1 VPPGVR
7 FLGRLNR
14 ALDLNSE
21 QQDVATAGTWSQLR
35 TLNRLMQQE
44 TFDEASRTHVDIKI
58 MELVQTNP
66 ELARCK
72 FKIDDF
78 DEYLLHQIICKR
90 PSVELVVYVYQ
101 QNPGAAKVPGFG
113 GYSLLHHACW
123 CHASLDVIQFLVAID
138 EQAIRSGP
146 FPPLFCAVD
155 KETSFDVMEFLVRSY
170 PEALCTSD
178 ISSVTPLDIALM
190 DELPLHVI
198 ALFVQHY
205 PNSEL
210 KVTEKGGST
219 KLQQEV
225 ACILGHDHDIIRTVD
240 ASFVKFTTPA
250 QAAFFEVLASN
261 TTLTEIVLNLT
272 DIEVDEMICES
283 FYLFLTKNACIK
295 KFSVCG
301 GVLNEALADS
311 MVRGIHVNGTIDDLV
326 IEGGLSK
333 GGVESLLAGSSEI
346 KNLEKLSLKYTVVD
360 GADWSGLSSFLSL
373 QSLDLSNC
381 QVGTSLA
388 GPLAALLENT
398 WRLEELFVGRNYIG
412 DTGTIAIAKALQKN
426 RSLRKLEYE
435 KNEIGEQGWEA
446 FINSLREF
454 NVTLRFVRFA
464 SEDPFYDKYS
474 PQLLYFC
481 DENGFGRQIVEK
493 KSVVPTAVADA
504 EDGPVSALAGEPT
517 AQSVGSSHLIL
528 SHVEADFTA
537 EFIEA
542 NSNFPTATRNFEDAD
557 EGLEE
562 ETIEWG

>member
-1 VPPGVR
+1 
-7 FLGRLNR
+7 
-14 ALDLNSE
+14 
-21 QQDVATAGTWSQLR
+21 
-35 TLNRLMQQE
+35 M
-44 TFDEASRTHVDIKI
+44 
-58 MELVQTNP
+58 
-66 ELARCK
+66 
-72 FKIDDF
+72 
-78 DEYLLHQIICKR
+78 
-90 PSVELVVYVYQ
+90 
-101 QNPGAAKVPGFG
+101 
-113 GYSLLHHACW
+113 
-123 CHASLDVIQFLVAID
+123 
-138 EQAIRSGP
+138 
-146 FPPLFCAVD
+146 
-155 KETSFDVMEFLVRSY
+155 
-170 PEALCTSD
+170 
-178 ISSVTPLDIALM
+178 
-190 DELPLHVI
+190 
-198 ALFVQHY
+198 
-205 PNSEL
+205 
-210 KVTEKGGST
+210 
-219 KLQQEV
+219 
-225 ACILGHDHDIIRTVD
+225 
-240 ASFVKFTTPA
+240 VK
-250 QAAFFEVLASN
+250 
-261 TTLTEIVLNLT
+261 
-272 DIEVDEMICES
+272 
-283 FYLFLTKNACIK
+283 
-295 KFSVCG
+295 
-301 GVLNEALADS
+301 
-311 MVRGIHVNGTIDDLV
+311 GIHVNGTIEDLV

-333 GGVESLLAGSSEI
+333 AGVESLLAGSSEI

-398 WRLEELFVGRNYIG
+398 WRLEELFVGRNNIG

-446 FINSLREF
+446 FIDSLREF

-493 KSVVPTAVADA
+493 KSVVPTAVVDA
-504 EDGPVSALAGEPT
+504 EDGPVSASAGEPT